1 MKDHQRA
8 EFTNKLRDTA
18 IKYQGTQ
25 QLRSRLA
32 AVVDECIPKD
42 KNIEAERDALR
53 LRVGD
58 LEQAFNYIK
67 SELKEVHT
75 VNCYPPINNYDPV
88 IINVLKVCEVVLKNK
103 LEVSDNE

>member
-32 AVVDECIPKD
+32 AVVDEYLPK
-42 KNIEAERDALR
+42 
-53 LRVGD
+53 
-58 LEQAFNYIK
+58 Y
-67 SELKEVHT
+67 
-75 VNCYPPINNYDPV
+75 
-88 IINVLKVCEVVLKNK
+88 NK
-103 LEVSDNE
+103 LEGKG

>member
-1 MKDHQRA
+1 MSELIQHLKAVPNCVHYSA
-8 EFTNKLRDTA
+8 LIHE
-18 IKYQGTQ
+18 
-25 QLRSRLA
+25 A
-32 AVVDECIPKD
+32 ARELEK
-42 KNIEAERDALR
+42 IEAERDALR

>member
-8 EFTNKLRDTA
+8 EFTNKLRDAA

-42 KNIEAERDALR
+42 KNILNRFIEGDGNRIVELYESDLNQLLTERDAL
-53 LRVGD
+53 
-58 LEQAFNYIK
+58 QATVK
-67 SELKEVHT
+67 ELKA
-75 VNCYPPINNYDPV
+75 
-88 IINVLKVCEVVLKNK
+88 K
-103 LEVSDNE
+103 LEEERQENASLRSGDDYERGAE

>member
-1 MKDHQRA
+1 M
-8 EFTNKLRDTA
+8 
-18 IKYQGTQ
+18 
-25 QLRSRLA
+25 SSMPW
-32 AVVDECIPKD
+32 VDELQNELTQVKT
-42 KNIEAERDALR
+42 ERDDLR
-53 LRVGD
+53 LLVGD